1 MMLLLAVLL
10 ALNAILHGAIIAR
23 FGVKGNEP
31 PLVFGIADL
40 VLAIIVFL
48 AVPYALWA
56 ALIVSLVGIA
66 GLTLQFNRIPH
77 DDKTIERVIWALDA
91 VIILLVVYL
100 LFVR

>member
-1 MMLLLAVLL
+1 MLLLAILL
-10 ALNAILHGAIIAR
+10 AVNAILHGAIIAR

-40 VLAIIVFL
+40 VLAIVIFL

-77 DDKTIERVIWALDA
+77 DDKTIERIIWVLDA
-91 VIILLVVYL
+91 VIILLAAWL
-100 LFVR
+100 LFAG